1 MRVTIAGEPGAGS
14 TTIAKKLAEKTNYKL
29 ITTGEIVKQI
39 AKQQNKTIEQLWQ
52 EQDKNPKK
60 EKQFNNKINNQQKKQ
75 AKKYKNIIING
86 KLSAYNNPK
95 AELKILLTAD
105 IKTRAQRTAK
115 RDRRTIKKQ
124 QQELEKR
131 EEEERKN
138 WKKMYGF
145 DYTKNKNKYD
155 MIIDTTNLTP
165 TKITNAIIKQMKK
178 IQEQQEEKRR
188 KKQWQ

>member
-1 MRVTIAGEPGAGS
+1 MQVTIAGEPGAGS
-14 TTIAKKLAEKTNYKL
+14 TTIAKKLAKKTGYKL

-39 AKQQNKTIEQLWQ
+39 AKKQNKTIEQLWQ

-60 EKQFNNKINNQQKKQ
+60 EKQFNNKINKQQKEQ
-75 AKKYKNIIING
+75 AKKYKNVIING

-105 IKTRAQRTAK
+105 IKTRAKRTAK
-115 RDRRTIKKQ
+115 RDKRTIKKQ

-131 EEEERKN
+131 EKEERTN
-138 WKKMYGF
+138 WKKMYKF
-145 DYTKNKNKYD
+145 DYVKDKNKYD

-165 TKITNAIIKQMKK
+165 IKITNAIIKEIKN
-178 IQEQQEEKRR
+178 IQEQAKRR
-188 KKQWQ
+188 K